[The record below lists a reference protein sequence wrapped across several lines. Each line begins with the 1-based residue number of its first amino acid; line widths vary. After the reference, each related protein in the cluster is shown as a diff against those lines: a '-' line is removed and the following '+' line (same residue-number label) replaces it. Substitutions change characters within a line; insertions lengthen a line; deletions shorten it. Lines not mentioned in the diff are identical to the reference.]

1 MLSSKLSAATSTPSL
16 STVGIIAD
24 RLGVKV
30 HRVAHVVKVLGIRP
44 LGRAGRLRVFAEA
57 DIDRIAS
64 ALGRDGGEGARS

>member
-1 MLSSKLSAATSTPSL
+1 MPSPKLCAATSTPSL

-30 HRVAHVVKVLGIRP
+30 HRVAYLVKVLGIRP

-57 DIDRIAS
+57 DIGRIAS
-64 ALGRDGGEGARS
+64 ALGRDGAEGVRS